1 MSIAEVSRLAG
12 VSIATVSRVVNNHP
26 AVAPATADA
35 VRRVMRQVNYTIP
48 MRRRRHNA
56 ARSGLTNNAVALL
69 FPDPSAV
76 AMKTVLSGRLS
87 HGINQALAEL
97 NVSFV
102 VSSLSDWDRMPACIE
117 NRSVDGVIIRGTVPI
132 EQLLPLIEP
141 LKCVTVFESMK
152 QPSIGDQV
160 IDDSALIGE
169 MAAHYLIERGA
180 RQLYCLSHDPLHPAY
195 TARSDAFVR
204 AARFAGVEV
213 KALSAAIPHRELVDA
228 FLSASPTPDG
238 LFVAGDD
245 RDASEFFNLLSGRGL
260 AARRDYQFICTAYD
274 PARITALDPQL
285 DYIDIQPEEIG
296 RAAVELLMWRFKHPS
311 APRQRRLIS
320 PALVQA
326 GA

>member
-35 VRRVMRQVNYTIP
+35 VRRVMRQVNYTLP
-48 MRRRRHNA
+48 ARRRRNNA
-56 ARSGLTNNAVALL
+56 VHSGLTHNAVALL

-87 HGINQALAEL
+87 HGINQALAAL
-97 NVSFV
+97 NISFV

-141 LKCVTVFESMK
+141 LKCVTVFESLR
-152 QPSIGDQV
+152 QPSVGDQV

-195 TARSDAFVR
+195 SARSDAFVR
-204 AARFAGVEV
+204 AARFAGVD
-213 KALSAAIPHRELVDA
+213 AQAFSAAIPHWELVDQ
-228 FLSASPTPDG
+228 FLSASPRPDG

-245 RDASEFFNLLSGRGL
+245 RDATEIFSLM
-260 AARRDYQFICTAYD
+260 AARGHQVRRDFQFISTAYD
-274 PARITALDPQL
+274 PIRISALDNKL

-320 PALVQA
+320 PVLVQA
-326 GA
+326 GT